1 MKLVH
6 LSDLHIGKRLHEY
19 SLIEDQRYILDCI
32 LNIIEDE
39 NADGVIIA
47 GDVYDKSV
55 PSEEAVALFDNFLV
69 RLAENKRQTFIISGN
84 HDSAERLSFAG
95 RIIDEAGI
103 HIAEVYSGKT
113 NAYILTDEFGE
124 VCIYMLPFIKPAVV
138 RRFFQDVEIS
148 SYTDGIDVAVKNM
161 DIDKRKRN
169 VLVTHQFVTGALRSD
184 SEDISVGGTDNV
196 DARVFDGFDYVA
208 LGHIHKPQNVGGESI
223 RYCGTP
229 LKYSLSEAKDKKSV
243 TIIELEE
250 KGNMT
255 VRTIP
260 LCPMRDV
267 VELKGTYLELTDK
280 SFYDGSTYDS
290 DYVYITL
297 TDENDIVD
305 AAARLSVI
313 YKNLL
318 GIRYDNTRTR
328 KNTEIKTDASA
339 DVKSPLELFSEFY
352 ELRNNIPMNNEQT
365 EYLKELIEEVWEGE
379 I

>member
-32 LNIIEDE
+32 LNVIEEE

-69 RLAENKRQTFIISGN
+69 RLAESKRQTFIISGN

-103 HIAEVYSGKT
+103 HIAEVYNGKT
-113 NAYILTDEFGE
+113 NPYTLTDEFGE
-124 VCIYMLPFIKPAVV
+124 VCIYMLPFIKPATV

-148 SYTDGIDVAVKNM
+148 SYTDGVDEAVKNM
-161 DIDKRKRN
+161 GIDKSKRN
-169 VLVTHQFVTGALRSD
+169 VLVTHQFVTGALRSE
-184 SEDISVGGTDNV
+184 SEEISVGGTDNV
-196 DARVFDGFDYVA
+196 DASVFDGFDYVA
-208 LGHIHKPQNVGGESI
+208 LGHIHKPQNVGSDSI

-229 LKYSLSEAKDKKSV
+229 LKYSVSEAKDKKSV

-250 KGNMT
+250 KGSMT

-297 TDENDIVD
+297 TDEDDIVD
-305 AAARLSVI
+305 AATRLGVI

-328 KNTEIKTDASA
+328 TNTEVKTDASA
-339 DVKSPLELFSEFY
+339 ELKSPLELFGEFY
-352 ELRNNIPMNNEQT
+352 ELRNNVPMNDEQN

-379 I
+379 L

>member
-69 RLAENKRQTFIISGN
+69 RLAENKRKTFIISGN

-103 HIAEVYSGKT
+103 HIAEVYNGKT
-113 NAYILTDEFGE
+113 NPYTLTDEFGE
-124 VCIYMLPFIKPAVV
+124 VCIYMLPFIKPATV

-148 SYTDGIDVAVKNM
+148 SYTDGVDEAVKNM
-161 DIDKRKRN
+161 GIDKSKRN

-196 DARVFDGFDYVA
+196 DASVFDGFDYVA
-208 LGHIHKPQNVGGESI
+208 LGHIHKPQNVGCESI
-223 RYCGTP
+223 RYCGAP
-229 LKYSLSEAKDKKSV
+229 LKYSVSEAKDKKSV

-250 KGNMT
+250 KGSMT

-267 VELKGTYLELTDK
+267 VELKGIYLELTDK

-297 TDENDIVD
+297 TDEDDIVD
-305 AAARLSVI
+305 AAARLGVI

-328 KNTEIKTDASA
+328 TNTEIKTDVSA
-339 DVKSPLELFSEFY
+339 DVKSPLELFGEFY
-352 ELRNNIPMNNEQT
+352 ELRNNVPMNDEQT
-365 EYLKELIEEVWEGE
+365 EYLKEIIEEVWEGE
-379 I
+379 L

>member
-328 KNTEIKTDASA
+328 KNTEIKTDALA